1 MQQRLHE
8 SEAEVQVLLAQV
20 AVQSQ
25 LGMASSREIKQLHHM
40 LSRQDPKRRKVTV
53 CCDPA

>member
-25 LGMASSREIKQLHHM
+25 LGVASSREIKQLHHM
-40 LSRQDPKRRKVTV
+40 LSRQDPKRRKVTL
-53 CCDPA
+53 CCEAA

>member
-25 LGMASSREIKQLHHM
+25 LGIASSREIKQLHHM
-40 LSRQDPKRRKVTV
+40 LSGQDSRRRKVTL
-53 CCDPA
+53 CCEAA

>member
-40 LSRQDPKRRKVTV
+40 LSRQDSKRRKVTL
-53 CCDPA
+53 CREAA